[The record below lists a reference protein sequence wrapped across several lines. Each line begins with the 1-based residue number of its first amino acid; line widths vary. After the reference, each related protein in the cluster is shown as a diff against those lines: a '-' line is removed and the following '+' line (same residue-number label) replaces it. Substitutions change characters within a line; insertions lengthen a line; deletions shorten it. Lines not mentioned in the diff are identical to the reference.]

1 MAQITASLKNVH
13 PSLNPTLFEISQ
25 LASLVSHIIRITS
38 DVLQTSSSYEV
49 IDRIT
54 ITRGYAEL
62 SLIHPNVPEYR
73 HRTSTSLLKLSET
86 VGSLGKLTL
95 AAQLRSLADRC
106 QQLAVSPGAT
116 DSWLAGNPYETNWQH
131 A

>member
-1 MAQITASLKNVH
+1 MEEQMLQITSSPNPVET
-13 PSLNPTLFEISQ
+13 SLNPTLFEISQ
-25 LASLVSHIIRITS
+25 LASLVSHIIKVTS
-38 DVLQTSSSYEV
+38 DVLQTRSSYEV

-62 SLIHPNVPEYR
+62 SLIHPHVTEYR

-86 VGSLGKLTL
+86 VGSVGNLTL

-106 QQLAVSPGAT
+106 QKLAACTYANDP
-116 DSWLAGNPYETNWQH
+116 WLARDPY
-131 A
+131 